1 MGNVGY
7 KRPPT
12 HSRFAKG
19 KSGNPSGRPKGKSK
33 ANSLAD
39 IINAPVSVTID
50 GVKRKVPL
58 KEATMMGL
66 AQGALRG
73 NTAAARLVFQMD
85 EKLAQKQ
92 AELVQNPL
100 GSCPPISRFVLKGPD
115 FEVCSEPLRRLDVIQ
130 AEGKSYRIETWVVEA
145 ALARND
151 GNRLSLS
158 EGEYRDIAN
167 AMLNPEDLPALREK
181 YG

>member
-19 KSGNPSGRPKGKSK
+19 KSGNPAGRPKGKSK
-33 ANSLAD
+33 ANSLAN
-39 IINAPVSVTID
+39 IINAPVSVNID

-92 AELVQNPL
+92 AELVRNPL
-100 GSCPPISRFVLKGPD
+100 GDCPPITSITFKGPD
-115 FEVCSEPLRRLDVIQ
+115 FEDGSNALFKLGGMH
-130 AEGKSYRIETWVVEA
+130 AKGKNWYLETWVVEA
-145 ALARND
+145 AFARNMHRD
-151 GNRLSLS
+151 RLRN
-158 EGEYRDIAN
+158 EEDYQDIAKS
-167 AMLNPEDLPALREK
+167 MMNPEDLPRLREK